1 MDVPT
6 VEELTLQTFPVRSL
20 VDGIQRCLPV
30 TGSANRKAK
39 VVINDEWKRNIIVDE
54 RSKIV

>member
-1 MDVPT
+1 

-20 VDGIQRCLPV
+20 VDGVQTCLPV

-39 VVINDEWKRNIIVDE
+39 VVINDEWKRNFIVDE
-54 RSKIV
+54 PGSKRM